1 MISKQRERKP
11 RVLDAVRMSLRLVV
25 FRSYALSVLFTFILQ
40 RQSAPHYEVPT
51 DLRQS
56 CHFVSLTK
64 RKKKTACNSQKYF
77 VTPSLRSFFSFFFSF
92 SIICSALFHLQEF
105 YPPRLACVT
114 LEALPFRRNPSSPDY
129 LAETHC
135 CLLFRLYIRSSCP
148 SP

>member
-64 RKKKTACNSQKYF
+64 RKKKNSVQLSKVLRHALTA
-77 VTPSLRSFFSFFFSF
+77 FFFLFFFSF